1 MVIEKIGN
9 INNISEPKKNRP
21 ISDRKNE
28 MKSDSIQISPEGK
41 LAAENAKN
49 TQIIRETPD
58 IRADRVREI
67 KMKIDNGSYNFNDHK
82 ILEMV
87 ADRIVNFLIR

>member
-9 INNISEPKKNRP
+9 INNISEPKKNKP
-21 ISDRKNE
+21 ISDRKDGIR
-28 MKSDSIQISPEGK
+28 SDSIEISSEGK

-49 TQIIRETPD
+49 AQIIRETPD
-58 IRADRVREI
+58 VRIDRVKDI
-67 KMKIDNGSYNFNDHK
+67 KMRIDNGSYNFNDHK

-87 ADRIVNFLIR
+87 ADRIVDFLVK

>member
-21 ISDRKNE
+21 VSERRDEIRG
-28 MKSDSIQISPEGK
+28 DSINISPEGK
-41 LAAENAKN
+41 MAAENAKN
-49 TQIIRETPD
+49 AQIIRETPD
-58 IRADRVREI
+58 VRTDRVKDI
-67 KMKIDNGSYNFNDHK
+67 KMRIENGSYNFDDNK

-87 ADRIVNFLIR
+87 ADRIVDFLVK

>member
-9 INNISEPKKNRP
+9 INNITEPKKNKP
-21 ISDRKNE
+21 ISEKKEGMR
-28 MKSDSIQISPEGK
+28 SDSIEISNEGK
-41 LAAENAKN
+41 IAAESAKN

-58 IRADRVREI
+58 DRIDRVKDI
-67 KMKIDNGSYNFNDHK
+67 KMRIDNGSYNFNDNK

-87 ADRIVNFLIR
+87 ADRIVDFLVK

>member
-21 ISDRKNE
+21 VSERRDEIRG
-28 MKSDSIQISPEGK
+28 DSINISPEGK
-41 LAAENAKN
+41 MAAENAKN
-49 TQIIRETPD
+49 AQIIRETPD
-58 IRADRVREI
+58 VRTDRVKDI
-67 KMKIDNGSYNFNDHK
+67 KMRIDNGSYNFDDNK

-87 ADRIVNFLIR
+87 ADRIVDFLVK

>member
-9 INNISEPKKNRP
+9 INNIAEPKKNKPVSDKKEGLRSDLIE
-21 ISDRKNE
+21 IS
-28 MKSDSIQISPEGK
+28 SEGK

-49 TQIIRETPD
+49 AQIIREIPD
-58 IRADRVREI
+58 VRTDRVKDI
-67 KMKIDNGSYNFNDHK
+67 KMRIDNGSYNFNDNK

-87 ADRIVNFLIR
+87 ADKIVDFLVK

>member
-9 INNISEPKKNRP
+9 INNIAEPKKNKP
-21 ISDRKNE
+21 VSG
-28 MKSDSIQISPEGK
+28 KSEGLQGDSIQISSEGK

-49 TQIIRETPD
+49 AQIIRETPD
-58 IRADRVREI
+58 VRADRVKDI
-67 KMKIDNGSYNFNDHK
+67 KMRIDNGSYNFDDNK

-87 ADRIVNFLIR
+87 ADRIVDFLVK

>member
-9 INNISEPKKNRP
+9 INNIAEPKKNKPVSDKKEGIRSDFIE
-21 ISDRKNE
+21 ISN
-28 MKSDSIQISPEGK
+28 EGK

-49 TQIIRETPD
+49 AQMIREIPD
-58 IRADRVREI
+58 VRTDRVKDI
-67 KMKIDNGSYNFNDHK
+67 KMRIDNGSYNFNDNK

-87 ADRIVNFLIR
+87 ADRIVDFLVK